1 MTIERLF
8 DMIEET
14 RQAANWQQAFGEPQV
29 YEDKVVIP
37 VAQVGYGFGFGF
49 GQGPLSSDE
58 GDDDTPVG
66 TGEGGGGGGGASS
79 RPLGALV
86 VTPEGVYFEE
96 TMDEGKIALAGIAL
110 GALAVVQVA
119 KTLRVIFGGS

>member
-1 MTIERLF
+1 MSIQRLF
-8 DMIEET
+8 DLIEET

-29 YEDKVVIP
+29 FEDKVVIP

-49 GQGPLSSDE
+49 GQGPVQAEEDVE
-58 GDDDTPVG
+58 AAPVG

-86 VTPEGVYFEE
+86 VTPDGVYFEE
-96 TMDEGKIALAGIAL
+96 TMDEGKVALAGIAL
-110 GALAVVQVA
+110 GALAVMQVA
-119 KTLRVIFGGS
+119 KTLRVIFGRS